1 MPLKVPETVVYLSNT
16 SPGAAG
22 QRWGDDSFQETR
34 ADVADSGCDL
44 RAYPGGHRR
53 SGATS
58 IPEGLRL
65 VPGVEVARVNSNV
78 WAVRWFWLAGFRKG

>member
-1 MPLKVPETVVYLSNT
+1 M
-16 SPGAAG
+16 
-22 QRWGDDSFQETR
+22 
-34 ADVADSGCDL
+34 ADSGCDL

-78 WAVRWFWLAGFRKG
+78 WAVDIREFGSAFSMRIAAD